1 MPMKKSWE
9 YVAIAFFLVVGTA
22 QAQAHHPAPAEQG
35 PARPAE
41 LMPGLEHHRHPIA
54 TSNLEA
60 QRFFD
65 QGLTLVYGFN
75 HDEAVRSFQ
84 RAAELD
90 PKSPMP
96 LWGIALAVGP
106 NYNLDVDPQREKA
119 AYEAIQKALSLAANA
134 PENERAYVEAL
145 ATRYSSDPKADLKK
159 LAVDYKNAMGELA
172 RRYPDDLDA
181 ATLYAESMMDLH
193 PWQLWTKDGKPA
205 EDTEEIISVLE
216 SVLQRDPEHVG
227 ANHYYIHALEASPHP
242 ERALPSARRLET
254 LVPAAGHLVH
264 MPSHIY
270 IRTGN
275 YDAAAKSN
283 EAAVK
288 ADQYYL
294 EATKTQDS
302 QYGLMYYSHNLHFLA
317 AALMMEG
324 RYMDAKKAADDLT
337 DNVEPYV
344 RDMPMLEMF
353 MPMPNFV
360 LVRFHR
366 WDEIV
371 KSLEPN
377 RKLTLTN
384 ALWHAA
390 QGHAR
395 AAMGDVKRAELERAT
410 LASAIARVPA
420 DAPFG
425 FNSARTILNLAAAAL
440 DARIASA
447 KDDRKAAIECWKK
460 AVEIQDGLNYNEP
473 PDWYYPVR
481 ESLGGALFLDGQYE
495 EAENVFRADLARNPR
510 NARSLFGLLQ
520 SLKAQNK
527 KADAEWVQQTFEA
540 AWKNA
545 DVELRIEDL

>member
-1 MPMKKSWE
+1 
-9 YVAIAFFLVVGTA
+9 
-22 QAQAHHPAPAEQG
+22 
-35 PARPAE
+35 
-41 LMPGLEHHRHPIA
+41 
-54 TSNLEA
+54 
-60 QRFFD
+60 
-65 QGLTLVYGFN
+65 
-75 HDEAVRSFQ
+75 
-84 RAAELD
+84 
-90 PKSPMP
+90 
-96 LWGIALAVGP
+96 
-106 NYNLDVDPQREKA
+106 
-119 AYEAIQKALSLAANA
+119 LSLAANA

-172 RRYPDDLDA
+172 KRYPDDLDA

-205 EDTEEIISVLE
+205 EGTEEIISVLE
-216 SVLQRDPEHVG
+216 SVLQRDPEHAG
-227 ANHYYIHALEASPHP
+227 ANHYYIHALEASPYP

-270 IRTGN
+270 MRTGN
-275 YDAAAKSN
+275 YDAAARSN

-302 QYGLMYYSHNLHFLA
+302 PYGLMYYSHNLHSLA

-324 RYMDAKKAADDLT
+324 RYMDAKKAADDLA

-344 RDMPMLEMF
+344 QDMPMLEWF
-353 MPMPNFV
+353 MPVSTFV

-366 WDEIV
+366 WDELV

-390 QGHAR
+390 QGQAR

-410 LASAIARVPA
+410 LASAIARMPV

-425 FNSARTILNLAAAAL
+425 FNSARTILNLAAATL
-440 DARIASA
+440 DARISSA

-495 EAENVFRADLARNPR
+495 EAENVFRADLAHNPR
-510 NARSLFGLLQ
+510 NGRSLFGLLQ
-520 SLKAQNK
+520 SLNAQNK
-527 KADAEWVQQTFEA
+527 KADAEWVQQAFEA

-545 DVELRIEDL
+545 DVELHIEDF

>member
-1 MPMKKSWE
+1 MAKSPHLSL
-9 YVAIAFFLVVGTA
+9 ILLLLTVGISHA
-22 QAQAHHPAPAEQG
+22 QVHHPTPAAET

-41 LMPGLEHHRHPIA
+41 LMPGLEHHHHPIA
-54 TSNLEA
+54 TSNPEA

-75 HDEAVRSFQ
+75 HDEAVRFFR

-96 LWGIALAVGP
+96 LLGIALAEGP
-106 NYNLDVDPQREKA
+106 NYNMNVDVQRERT
-119 AYEAIQKALSLAANA
+119 AYEAIHKALSLAANA
-134 PENERAYVEAL
+134 PENERAYVRAL

-159 LAVDYKNAMGELA
+159 LAVDYKNAMGDLT

-193 PWQLWTKDGKPA
+193 PWQLWTKDGKPT

-216 SVLQRDPEHVG
+216 SVFERDPEHVG

-283 EAAVK
+283 ESAVK

-302 QYGLMYYSHNLHFLA
+302 PYGLMYYSHNLQFLA
-317 AALMMEG
+317 AAFMMEG
-324 RYMDAKKAADDLT
+324 RYMDARKAADDLV

-344 RDMPMLEMF
+344 RDMPMLEHF
-353 MPMPNFV
+353 MPVPTFV

-366 WDEIV
+366 WDEVV
-371 KSLEPN
+371 KSLEPS

-390 QGHAR
+390 QGQAR
-395 AAMGDVKRAELERAT
+395 AAIGDVKRAELERAT
-410 LASAIARVPA
+410 LASAIAREPA

-425 FNSARTILNLAAAAL
+425 FNSASTILNLAAATL
-440 DARIASA
+440 DARISSA

-460 AVEIQDGLNYNEP
+460 AVEIEDSLNYDEP

-481 ESLGGALFLDGQYE
+481 ESLGAALFLDGQYE

-510 NARSLFGLLQ
+510 NGRSLFGLLQ
-520 SLKAQNK
+520 CLNAENK
-527 KADAEWVQQTFEA
+527 KADAQWVQQAFEA

-545 DVELRIEDL
+545 DIELHIEDF